1 MICMSN
7 YPVLNHKMKRVA
19 SLFFALSVAIFVL
32 SPFISCNSISS
43 QEKEKQ
49 RKAQKRLEKAEVI
62 ERGIITPEDFFVFA
76 SRTSDTSSW
85 SDIDDVI
92 QCMNADKFVNLVDKY
107 VNYLVHFSTT
117 DVSRAKVYAIMLSAL
132 PMYIPDDKEQY
143 KRLQVDVLG
152 NSPYFNLTDMIL
164 GWSIGKDGFE
174 NVQHEY
180 VRAIKDN
187 GKLYKGQIIPLEEV
201 AEYTLSLKQLNSD
214 KTQSPKQK
222 NISTTEDWINFVSAT
237 DDIEEINGVLTS
249 MKASRIIHMTKELSD
264 MVSNL
269 NTNEPQAREKCR
281 ALIYI
286 EIIPVPYQVLK
297 DKYAQ
302 EGHKYTGF
310 CFSDLEFDEFKKIM
324 DASPR
329 EKAMSVLGDKEV
341 NEIFGSYEDWVKT
354 LH

>member
-1 MICMSN
+1 MSN
-7 YPVLNHKMKRVA
+7 YPVLNHKMKRVVLLILLLLVA
-19 SLFFALSVAIFVL
+19 TSALTPFV
-32 SPFISCNSISS
+32 SCNSISS

-49 RKAQKRLEKAEVI
+49 KQAQKRLEKAETI
-62 ERGIITPEDFFVFA
+62 ERRIITPEDFYVFA

-92 QCMNADKFVNLVDKY
+92 QCMSAEKFVNLVDKY
-107 VNYLVHFSTT
+107 VNYMVHFSTT
-117 DVSRAKVYAIMLSAL
+117 DVSRAKVYAILLSAL

-143 KRLQVDVLG
+143 KSLQVEVLG

-164 GWSIGKDGFE
+164 GWSLGKDGFN

-180 VRAIKDN
+180 VCSIKDN
-187 GKLYKGQIIPLEEV
+187 GKLYNGQIIPLEELT
-201 AEYTLSLKQLNSD
+201 EYTLSLEQLNSD
-214 KTQSPKQK
+214 NATSPKQ
-222 NISTTEDWINFVSAT
+222 NNVSTTEDWINFVSAT

-249 MKASRIIHMTKELSD
+249 MKPNRIIQMTKELSE

-269 NTNEPQAREKCR
+269 NANEPQARAKCR

-286 EIIPVPYQVLK
+286 EIIPVPHQVLK

-310 CFSDLEFDEFKKIM
+310 CFSDSEFDEFKKIM
-324 DASPR
+324 DASTR
-329 EKAMSVLGDKEV
+329 EKAMSVLGNKEV

>member
-1 MICMSN
+1 
-7 YPVLNHKMKRVA
+7 MKRVV
-19 SLFFALSVAIFVL
+19 SLIFALLVVTSVL
-32 SPFISCNSISS
+32 SSLVSCNSISN

-49 RKAQKRLEKAEVI
+49 KQAQKRQEKAETI
-62 ERGIITPEDFFVFA
+62 ERRIITPEDFYVFA

-92 QCMNADKFVNLVDKY
+92 QCMSAEKFVNLVDKY

-132 PMYIPDDKEQY
+132 PTYIPDDKEQY

-174 NVQHEY
+174 NVQREY
-180 VRAIKDN
+180 VRSLKDN
-187 GKLYKGQIIPLEEV
+187 GKLYKGQIIPLEELTKH
-201 AEYTLSLKQLNSD
+201 TLSIEQLNSD
-214 KTQSPKQK
+214 NATSPKQI
-222 NISTTEDWINFVSAT
+222 NISTTEDWINFVSVANN
-237 DDIEEINGVLTS
+237 IEEIDSVLTS
-249 MKASRIIHMTKELSD
+249 MKPNRIIQMTKELSE

-269 NTNEPQAREKCR
+269 NANEPQAKAKCR
-281 ALIYI
+281 AMIYI
-286 EIIPVPYQVLK
+286 ETIPIPHQVLK

-310 CFSDLEFDEFKKIM
+310 CFSDSEFDEFTRIV
-324 DASPR
+324 DGSPR
-329 EKAMSVLGDKEV
+329 EKAMSVLGNKEV
-341 NEIFGSYEDWVKT
+341 NKIFGPYEDWVKT